1 MTGSKWPFVLLIVI
15 VAVAA
20 WVAYTHHAF
29 GPPTKLPLV
38 GLTPLVSEGA

>member
-20 WVAYTHHAF
+20 WVAYTHFTHSA
-29 GPPTKLPLV
+29 PLPNFRW
-38 GLTPLVSEGA
+38 